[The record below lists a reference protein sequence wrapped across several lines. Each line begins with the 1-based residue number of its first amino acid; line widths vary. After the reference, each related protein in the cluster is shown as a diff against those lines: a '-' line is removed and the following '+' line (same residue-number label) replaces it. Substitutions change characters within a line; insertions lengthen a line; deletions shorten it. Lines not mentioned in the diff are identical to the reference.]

1 MTISYPLAMPTVANI
16 RSIELTATN
25 AVSYSRS
32 PFTFAGQAQE
42 FAGKMWQATVTL
54 PAMKRAAAEE
64 WISFLIALRGQVG
77 TFNLGDPMAETPRGS
92 ARNADNISINGALT
106 SGSEIVM
113 DGGVQNQ
120 TGYLKAGDYLQ
131 IGTGPTQ
138 QLFKVLADANTNGT
152 GQITVDVW
160 PNVRTSIANDALV
173 TVQSAKGIFR
183 LQTNETVWNINEMAV
198 YGITF
203 AAIEAI

>member
-1 MTISYPLAMPTVANI
+1 MTISYPLAMPTVTNI
-16 RSIELTATN
+16 RSIDLTATN

-42 FAGKMWQATVTL
+42 FTGKMWQATVTL

-64 WISFLIALRGQVG
+64 WIAFLLSLKGQVG
-77 TFNLGDPMAETPRGS
+77 TFNMGDPVAAMPRGS
-92 ARNADNISINGALT
+92 ARNADNISLNGALT

-152 GQITVDVW
+152 GDITVDVW

-173 TVQSAKGIFR
+173 TVQSTKGIFR
-183 LQTNETVWNINEMAV
+183 LASNETNWSVNEVAV
-198 YGITF
+198 YGMTF
-203 AAIEAI
+203 AAIEAV

>member
-1 MTISYPLAMPTVANI
+1 MTISYPLAMPTVTNI

-42 FAGKMWQATVTL
+42 FTGKMWQATVTL

-64 WISFLIALRGQVG
+64 WIAFLLSLKGQVG

-120 TGYLKAGDYLQ
+120 TGYLKSGDYLQ

-173 TVQSAKGIFR
+173 TVQSTKGIFR
-183 LQTNETVWNINEMAV
+183 LASNETNWSVNEVAV
-198 YGITF
+198 YGMTF
-203 AAIEAI
+203 AAIEAV

>member
-1 MTISYPLAMPTVANI
+1 
-16 RSIELTATN
+16 
-25 AVSYSRS
+25 
-32 PFTFAGQAQE
+32 
-42 FAGKMWQATVTL
+42 MWQATVTL
-54 PAMKRAAAEE
+54 PAMRRAAAEE
-64 WISFLIALRGQVG
+64 WIAFLLSLKGQVG

-173 TVQSAKGIFR
+173 TVQSTKGIFR
-183 LQTNETVWNINEMAV
+183 LQTNETVFNINEMAV

>member
-1 MTISYPLAMPTVANI
+1 MTISYPLAMPTVTNI
-16 RSIELTATN
+16 RSIDLTATN

-42 FAGKMWQATVTL
+42 FTGKMWQATVTL

-64 WISFLIALRGQVG
+64 WIAFLLSLKGQVG

-120 TGYLKAGDYLQ
+120 TGYLKSGDYLQ

-173 TVQSAKGIFR
+173 TVQSTKGIFR
-183 LQTNETVWNINEMAV
+183 LASNETNWSVNEVAV
-198 YGITF
+198 YGMTF
-203 AAIEAI
+203 AAIEAV

>member
-1 MTISYPLAMPTVANI
+1 MTISYPLAMPTVTNI
-16 RSIELTATN
+16 RSIDLTATN

-42 FAGKMWQATVTL
+42 FTGKMWQATVTL

-64 WISFLIALRGQVG
+64 WISFLLSLKGQVG
-77 TFNLGDPMAETPRGS
+77 TFNMGDPVAAMPRGS
-92 ARNADNISINGALT
+92 ARNADNISLNGALT

-152 GQITVDVW
+152 GDITVDVW

-173 TVQSAKGIFR
+173 TVQSTKGIFR
-183 LQTNETVWNINEMAV
+183 LASNETNWSVNEVAV
-198 YGITF
+198 YGMTF
-203 AAIEAI
+203 AAIEAV

>member
-1 MTISYPLAMPTVANI
+1 MTISYPLAMPTVTNI
-16 RSIELTATN
+16 RSIDLTATN

-42 FAGKMWQATVTL
+42 FTGKMWQATVTL

-64 WISFLIALRGQVG
+64 WIAFLLSLKGQVG

-92 ARNADNISINGALT
+92 ARNADNISINGAIT

-120 TGYLKAGDYLQ
+120 TGYLKSGDYLQ

-173 TVQSAKGIFR
+173 TVQSTKGIFR
-183 LQTNETVWNINEMAV
+183 LASNETNWSVNEVAV
-198 YGITF
+198 YGMTF
-203 AAIEAI
+203 AAIEAV

>member
-42 FAGKMWQATVTL
+42 FTGKMWQATVTL

-64 WISFLIALRGQVG
+64 WIAFLLSLKGQVG

-120 TGYLKAGDYLQ
+120 TGYLKSGDYLQ

-173 TVQSAKGIFR
+173 TVQSTKGIFR
-183 LQTNETVWNINEMAV
+183 LASNETNWSVNEVAV
-198 YGITF
+198 YGMTF
-203 AAIEAI
+203 AAIEAV